1 MCRERRRAFAA
12 PEINLESGSVWS
24 SIESD
29 QRGARMK
36 LKYLLDWQMFYQDIV
51 HLDDFITNSEVVA
64 VGSRTARLLV

>member
-1 MCRERRRAFAA
+1 
-12 PEINLESGSVWS
+12 
-24 SIESD
+24 
-29 QRGARMK
+29 MK